1 MIVILFEQNNENFIC
16 LFWKKGGYYILNFN
30 FNKLFV
36 GKIKDRKMKE
46 NFPELGTR
54 QRLSINYFDQECSH
68 FDAAIINIFKF
79 ACTRSIDAMSEQNDG
94 FRKSK
99 RPLSRNI
106 FFRWLTLLANVYVP
120 IAFICHWCLRH
131 RFLSSFFLFL
141 LPFAFIS
148 RVVGAFAFSS
158 NENSIYT
165 IYFATSS
172 SDYAATQ
179 SQSNEHF
186 NELFL
191 FNS

>member
-1 MIVILFEQNNENFIC
+1 
-16 LFWKKGGYYILNFN
+16 
-30 FNKLFV
+30 
-36 GKIKDRKMKE
+36 MKE
-46 NFPELGTR
+46 NFPELGIR
-54 QRLSINYFDQECSH
+54 QRLSINYFDQEYSYS
-68 FDAAIINIFKF
+68 DAAIINIFKF
-79 ACTRSIDAMSEQNDG
+79 TCTRSIDPMSEQNDG

-106 FFRWLTLLANVYVP
+106 FFRWLPLLANVYVP
-120 IAFICHWCLRH
+120 IAFICHSCLCQ

-141 LPFAFIS
+141 SPFAFIS
-148 RVVGAFAFSS
+148 RVVEAFAFSS

-179 SQSNEHF
+179 SQSNGHF